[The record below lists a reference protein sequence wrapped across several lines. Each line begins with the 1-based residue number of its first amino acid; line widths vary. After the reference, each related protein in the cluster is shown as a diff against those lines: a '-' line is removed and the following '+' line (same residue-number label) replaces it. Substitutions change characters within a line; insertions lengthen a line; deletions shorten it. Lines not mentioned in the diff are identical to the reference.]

1 MASDAHLHRRISCVR
16 DARAAAPIPGEVVW
30 IDLDDPSDA
39 DLEEVGKNFSIHPL
53 TIEDLQK
60 FSQRAKA
67 EEFDDYIYLVVFG
80 AADETDEDRVVEVH
94 LLVGHD
100 FVITV
105 SRDRSLELAK
115 LHDNTDGR
123 DDSVVGLLHAI
134 LDRLIDSWGPLLD
147 ELDSDIEAL
156 ESRIAESQLK
166 GVELELHDL
175 RSLVGRINRLIHR
188 ESEVLTRLPALLR
201 RLFGADGEELP
212 YFRDVLDHLLRL
224 GESTDAMRD
233 RIVGTFELYMAAIN
247 NRQNLTM
254 KQFTVIAGIFLPL
267 SVVTGFFGMNFAW
280 MVEHVDSGLSFLL
293 LGVLLPVA
301 IAAGLMALFFARGLF
316 RE

>member
-1 MASDAHLHRRISCVR
+1 MSDARTASPT
-16 DARAAAPIPGEVVW
+16 AGEVVW
-30 IDLDDPSDA
+30 IDLDDPSDD
-39 DLEEVGKNFSIHPL
+39 DLEQVGKNFSVHPL

-60 FSQRAKA
+60 FNQRAKA
-67 EEFDDYIYLVVFG
+67 EEYDGYVYLVVFG
-80 AADETDEDRVVEVH
+80 AADEQDEDRVAEVH
-94 LLVGHD
+94 LIVGHD
-100 FVITV
+100 FVISV
-105 SRDRSLELAK
+105 SRDRSHDLAK
-115 LHDNTDGR
+115 LHHETDGR
-123 DDSVVGLLHAI
+123 DESVVGLLHAI

-156 ESRIAESQLK
+156 EARIADRQLK
-166 GVELELHDL
+166 GVELDVHDL
-175 RSLVGRINRLIHR
+175 RSTVGRINRLVHR
-188 ESEVLTRLPALLR
+188 ESEVLTRLPTLLR
-201 RLFGADGEELP
+201 RLFGSDGEESP

-267 SVVTGFFGMNFAW
+267 SVVTGFFGMNFGW
-280 MVEHVDSGLSFLL
+280 MVEHIDSHLSFFL
-293 LGVLLPVA
+293 LGVLMPIV
-301 IAAGLMALFFARGLF
+301 IAAGLVAIFFSRGLF